1 LGSLSDCR
9 MFSRSSLLVRLGSSA
24 SALCAP
30 VTSANPTRTVIP
42 ERFYSKQDAP
52 AKHPMYSPNEKR
64 DFMAVFTDLNRHL
77 SFQDLPEELVPLLG
91 KHLTKCIQY
100 NVPDGKKNR
109 GFSVPFTYKLLTD
122 KSQHTPENIKLA
134 MVLGWTVEFLQ
145 AFFLVADDIMDQSE
159 TRRGKKCWYKQPGI
173 GLTAFN
179 DSILLEAS
187 VYTILKQYFGEKE
200 NYMSLVQLYQE
211 VTKYTSL
218 GQALDLLSA
227 ETFQHKVGKVHS
239 LDHFTMERYKGIVK
253 YKTSYYSFYLPIA
266 LAMQLAEIKDPNLY
280 LRAEHILLSM
290 GHYFQVQDDYLDCFG
305 DPEVTGK
312 LGTDIQDGKCSWL
325 VVMAL
330 QRADHKQT
338 KELALR
344 YGSKDEKD
352 VQWVKNLYQDLG
364 LKKLF
369 SKYEAEFYD
378 DIMTM
383 IQQIRGDELPQ
394 QIFHSLLARIYKREK

>member
-1 LGSLSDCR
+1 ML
-9 MFSRSSLLVRLGSSA
+9 SRSCLLARLA
-24 SALCAP
+24 
-30 VTSANPTRTVIP
+30 TRTPAVATRAVKD
-42 ERFYSKQDAP
+42 EKCYSTSDAP
-52 AKHPMYSPNEKR
+52 TKHPMYSPSERR
-64 DFMAVFTDLNRHL
+64 DFMAVFTDLNRQL
-77 SFQDLPEELVPLLG
+77 SLEELPKELVPLLG
-91 KHLTKCIQY
+91 KHMTKCIQY

-122 KSQHTPENIKLA
+122 KSQHTEENLRLA

-159 TRRGKKCWYKQPGI
+159 TRRGKKCWYKQKDI

-179 DSILLEAS
+179 DSILLETC
-187 VYTILKQYFGEKE
+187 VYTTLKQYFAHKDY
-200 NYMSLVQLYQE
+200 YMTLIELYQE
-211 VTKYTSL
+211 VTKFTSL
-218 GQALDLLSA
+218 GQALDLISA
-227 ETFQHKVGKVHS
+227 ETFQQKIGKAHS
-239 LDHFTMERYKGIVK
+239 LDHFTMERYKAIVK

-266 LAMQLAEIKDPNLY
+266 LAMRLAEIKNPDFY
-280 LRAEHILLSM
+280 VKAEHILLSM
-290 GHYFQVQDDYLDCFG
+290 GHYFQVQDDFLDCYG

-312 LGTDIQDGKCSWL
+312 VGTDIQDGKCSWL

-344 YGSKDEKD
+344 YGSHKEED
-352 VQWVKNLYQDLG
+352 VQWVKNLYTELG

-369 SKYEAEFYD
+369 NHYEAEFYD
-378 DIMTM
+378 DIQDM

-394 QIFHSLLARIYKREK
+394 QIFHSLLGRIYKRNK